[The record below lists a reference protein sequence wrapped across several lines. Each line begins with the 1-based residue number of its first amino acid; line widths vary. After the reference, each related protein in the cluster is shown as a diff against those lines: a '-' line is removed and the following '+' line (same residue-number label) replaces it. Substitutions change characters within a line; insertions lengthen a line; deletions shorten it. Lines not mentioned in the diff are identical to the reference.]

1 MKKKFEFVRILRG
14 FQASQELY
22 ASMSAAVWSSFED
35 RRQRAE
41 DSGQKKMTD
50 LTIDIGFAEKVIE
63 AEGQAVL
70 GLLSV
75 VRRPAFEQVVRLFL
89 NCRGSVIVSGM
100 GKAGIVGGKI
110 SATLASTGTASHFL
124 HPAEAVHGDL
134 GRIQNQD
141 IVLALSHSGESEEIV
156 RLIEPLKQRQIK
168 LVSIVGDPQSRLAIH
183 SDIAL
188 SMGMLTEACPFGA
201 APSVSTTC
209 MLTLGDALAL
219 TIMKSR
225 QFSVE
230 DYARFH
236 PAGSLGRKLLT
247 VEQTM
252 WFKSDEALPLA
263 QVTDT
268 VEEMLLKN
276 ETLKRRGAVMVID
289 RDGKLAGIITDADL
303 RRMIARKKT
312 QTFSMKCSEL
322 MTPNCKCVRQDAL
335 AAEAMA
341 LFHKYR
347 IDELPVVN
355 EKNQPV
361 GLIDV
366 QDIVAIKIVG

>member
-1 MKKKFEFVRILRG
+1 MTN
-14 FQASQELY
+14 
-22 ASMSAAVWSSFED
+22 AAI
-35 RRQRAE
+35 
-41 DSGQKKMTD
+41 D
-50 LTIDIGFAEKVIE
+50 LGFAQKVIE
-63 AEGQAVL
+63 AEGRAVL
-70 GLLSV
+70 GLLEV
-75 VRRPAFEQVVRLFL
+75 VQRPAFEQVVRLFL
-89 NCRGSVIVSGM
+89 NCSGSVIVSGM
-100 GKAGIVGGKI
+100 GKAGIVGSKI

-134 GRIQNQD
+134 GRIQSQD
-141 IVLALSHSGESEEIV
+141 IVLALSHSGESDEIV

-183 SDIAL
+183 SDVAL

-209 MLTLGDALAL
+209 MLALGDALAL
-219 TIMKSR
+219 TVMKSR

-247 VEQTM
+247 VGQAM

-263 QVTDT
+263 QATDT
-268 VEEMLLKN
+268 IEQMLAKN
-276 ETLKRRGAVMVID
+276 ETLKRRGAVMIV
-289 RDGKLAGIITDADL
+289 DGDGTLAGIITDADL
-303 RRMIARKKT
+303 RRTMVRKKAVA
-312 QTFSMKCSEL
+312 FSMRCSEV
-322 MTPNCKCVRQDAL
+322 MTPHCKSVRQDAL

-341 LFHKYR
+341 VFHKYR

-355 EKNQPV
+355 DKNQPV